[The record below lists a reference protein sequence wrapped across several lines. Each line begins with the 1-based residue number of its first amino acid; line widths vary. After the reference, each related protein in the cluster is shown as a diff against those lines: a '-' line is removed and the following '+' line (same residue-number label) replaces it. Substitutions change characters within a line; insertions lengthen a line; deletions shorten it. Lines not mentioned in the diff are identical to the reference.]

1 MERFILKPSQQISL
15 EGKAPNKTIDSDKL
29 ADEISG
35 DDFGSSS
42 NIRKVYLSIIQNN
55 LYILSKSLCSSL
67 IMYVTCYTTVALLFF
82 FNKNKILMRFTSNKA
97 NFISKSFC
105 L

>member
-1 MERFILKPSQQISL
+1 MESFVFKPSQQNPL
-15 EGKAPNKTIDSDKL
+15 EGKAIDSDKL
-29 ADEISG
+29 EDEISG
-35 DDFGSSS
+35 DDFGSS
-42 NIRKVYLSIIQNN
+42 IKKVYLSIFLNS

-67 IMYVTCYTTVALLFF
+67 ILYVTCYTTVALLFF